1 MSGDPLGKRNLCKDC
16 GDIMELTNKTIG
28 QYLWEQAELIGDHPA
43 MEMEGWSCTFR
54 QMDEVSDLLAGRMD
68 KLEITR
74 GTHVGIWCANSPDW
88 VITFLALTK
97 IGAVPVLINTC
108 YKEYEIKGILN
119 YADVEVL
126 YYGTGYK
133 DVLYRDVIEQI
144 RHEVPKVRHF
154 IPMCGREKG
163 TWTEAWDFSE
173 DECSQETLRH
183 VCRLKAQVV
192 SDDPACMIFTSGTMS
207 LPKGVLLSHY
217 NVVNNSRALV
227 EAMKWGPEDKMCVTV
242 PLFHC
247 FGITAGIISCLLAG
261 MSMYL
266 IPYFK
271 TARVWDAIGNRRCT
285 VLNGVPS
292 MFLALTRKDGF
303 KDRKADCLKSGIIAG
318 SPVARE
324 EFLEICSRFPGMHL
338 QPSYGQT
345 ETSPC
350 VSIADWDEQ
359 DERKAVS
366 AGKVIDHVEIR
377 IADLKKGNVLKA
389 GQEGEIQVR
398 GYNVMSGYYNL
409 PKANSRA
416 FTEDGW
422 LRTGD
427 IGTVDESGE
436 LHVTGRLKE
445 MIIRAGEN
453 ISPYEIEQVIRQLDW
468 VEKVKIVGIPAEVL
482 QEEIAACIVPKKGR
496 KADREEL
503 RSYLNSKLAHYK
515 VPAYVLEMEE
525 FPMNASGKIDLKEL
539 KKTALAGAAQERRRQ
554 AAHRIKE

>member
-1 MSGDPLGKRNLCKDC
+1 MSPLQ
-16 GDIMELTNKTIG
+16 IG
-28 QYLWEQAELIGDHPA
+28 
-43 MEMEGWSCTFR
+43 M
-54 QMDEVSDLLAGRMD
+54 
-68 KLEITR
+68 
-74 GTHVGIWCANSPDW
+74 
-88 VITFLALTK
+88 
-97 IGAVPVLINTC
+97 
-108 YKEYEIKGILN
+108 
-119 YADVEVL
+119 
-126 YYGTGYK
+126 
-133 DVLYRDVIEQI
+133 
-144 RHEVPKVRHF
+144 
-154 IPMCGREKG
+154 
-163 TWTEAWDFSE
+163 
-173 DECSQETLRH
+173 
-183 VCRLKAQVV
+183 
-192 SDDPACMIFTSGTMS
+192 
-207 LPKGVLLSHY
+207 
-217 NVVNNSRALV
+217 
-227 EAMKWGPEDKMCVTV
+227 
-242 PLFHC
+242 
-247 FGITAGIISCLLAG
+247 
-261 MSMYL
+261 
-266 IPYFK
+266 
-271 TARVWDAIGNRRCT
+271 
-285 VLNGVPS
+285 
-292 MFLALTRKDGF
+292 
-303 KDRKADCLKSGIIAG
+303 
-318 SPVARE
+318 
-324 EFLEICSRFPGMHL
+324 
-338 QPSYGQT
+338 
-345 ETSPC
+345 
-350 VSIADWDEQ
+350 
-359 DERKAVS
+359 RKAVS